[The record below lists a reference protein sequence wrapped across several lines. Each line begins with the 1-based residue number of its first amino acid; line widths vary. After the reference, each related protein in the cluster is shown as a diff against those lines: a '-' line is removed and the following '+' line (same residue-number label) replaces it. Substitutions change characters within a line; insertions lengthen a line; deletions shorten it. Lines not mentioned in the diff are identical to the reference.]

1 MVVVTPSAGFF
12 RFLSAEHLKAGV
24 LTEVMNRLRL
34 LKIPVRKSQ
43 FGNQWTVFFRKTPSI
58 GSILAPL
65 PTALSPD
72 LRGGDYRLVFK
83 GSRDALSRVL
93 DRSDPHPRIAV

>member
-24 LTEVMNRLRL
+24 LTQVMNRLRL
-34 LKIPVRKSQ
+34 LKIPVRKSMDRVFQ
-43 FGNQWTVFFRKTPSI
+43 ENAVHRVDSGTVAD
-58 GSILAPL
+58 G
-65 PTALSPD
+65 PTPD

>member
-24 LTEVMNRLRL
+24 LTAVMNRLRL
-34 LKIPVRKSQ
+34 LKIPVRYSQ

-65 PTALSPD
+65 PTALLQISGWRLPD
-72 LRGGDYRLVFK
+72 CVHGFSRRTFK
-83 GSRDALSRVL
+83 SSG
-93 DRSDPHPRIAV
+93 

>member
-24 LTEVMNRLRL
+24 LMAVMNRLRL

-43 FGNQWTVFFRKTPSI
+43 SGNPSSEI
-58 GSILAPL
+58 NGRCSQENAVHRVDSGNVADGPISRSQGWRL
-65 PTALSPD
+65 PACVHGFSRRT
-72 LRGGDYRLVFK
+72 FK
-83 GSRDALSRVL
+83 SSG
-93 DRSDPHPRIAV
+93 